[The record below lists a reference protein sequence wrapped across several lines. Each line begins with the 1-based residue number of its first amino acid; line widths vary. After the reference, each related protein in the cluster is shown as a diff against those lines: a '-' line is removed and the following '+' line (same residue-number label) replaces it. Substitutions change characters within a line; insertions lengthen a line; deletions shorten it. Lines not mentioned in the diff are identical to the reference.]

1 VGKTF
6 VGKRL
11 AYPLLG
17 YQAPIR
23 VETVQFHQSYAYE
36 DFVQG
41 YRPTAD
47 GGFELKDG
55 VFVRFRNAA
64 VADPDNDYVL
74 IIDEINR
81 GNLSKI
87 FGELMLLIEEDKRS
101 PNWATRLS
109 YSQKN
114 DHPFYVPPNLFVIGM
129 MNTADRSLTHF
140 DYAFRRR
147 FAFITLDPQLE
158 RPQFRVALEAASVPS
173 ELVTRII
180 ARMSA
185 LNEAIRAGAVNLG
198 RGFQIGHSFFVPK
211 PGTGHFEG
219 WYEQIIDTEIRP
231 LLEEY
236 WFDEPEKAMGWLK
249 LLLDTNI

>member
-1 VGKTF
+1 M
-6 VGKRL
+6 
-11 AYPLLG
+11 
-17 YQAPIR
+17 
-23 VETVQFHQSYAYE
+23 
-36 DFVQG
+36 
-41 YRPTAD
+41 
-47 GGFELKDG
+47 
-55 VFVRFRNAA
+55 RFRNAA
-64 VADPDNDYVL
+64 LADPDNDYVL
-74 IIDEINR
+74 VIDEINR

-109 YSQKN
+109 YSTKT
-114 DHPFYVPPNLFVIGM
+114 DLPFYAPPNLYLVGM

-158 RPQFRVALEAASVPS
+158 RPEFRLALESASVPT

-180 ARMSA
+180 ARMGA
-185 LNEAIRAGAVNLG
+185 LNEAIRADTLNLG

-211 PGTGHFEG
+211 QGTGFFAG

-236 WFDEPEKAMGWLK
+236 WFDEPEKTVSWVK
-249 LLLDTNI
+249 RLLDTTL